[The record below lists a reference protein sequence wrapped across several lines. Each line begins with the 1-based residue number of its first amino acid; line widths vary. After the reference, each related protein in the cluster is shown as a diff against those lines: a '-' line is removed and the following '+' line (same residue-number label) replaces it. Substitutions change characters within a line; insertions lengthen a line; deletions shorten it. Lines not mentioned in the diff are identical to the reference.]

1 MPDPRSKYQ
10 WDNRTAQYRG
20 PDGRFVPRRTIR
32 EAMDE
37 ALDEAA
43 TRLRGH
49 AEALRTGRLS
59 LPEWQNLMRREM
71 KEIHL
76 WNAAGARGGWA
87 QMSAAD
93 FGRLG
98 PAMKRQY
105 RYLERFARQVEQ
117 GLPLDGRFLRRAEM
131 YAEAGRATY
140 HQMDELVHRERGYD
154 QERNILDPAAEHCS
168 ECEGETARGW
178 VPIGELVPIG
188 GRECRTRDRCHIE
201 YRGPAGTTT

>member
-1 MPDPRSKYQ
+1 MADPRSRYT
-10 WDNRTAQYRG
+10 WDSRTGQYRG
-20 PDGRFVPRRTIR
+20 PGGRFIPRREIR
-32 EAMDE
+32 EAMDK

-43 TRLRGH
+43 SRMRDMSD
-49 AEALRTGRLS
+49 ALRQGKMS
-59 LPEWQNLMRREM
+59 LPKWQNAMRREM
-71 KEIHL
+71 KNIHL

-105 RYLERFARQVEQ
+105 QYLERFAVQIEQ

-131 YAEAGRATY
+131 YAEAGRGTY
-140 HQMDELVHRERGYD
+140 HQVDELAHRERGHT
-154 QERNILDPAAEHCS
+154 QERNILDAGAESCG
-168 ECEGETARGW
+168 ECEDESSRGW

-188 GRECRTRDRCHIE
+188 GRTCKTRCRCFIE
-201 YRGPAGTTT
+201 YRGGDTAG